1 MDPSAPTAN
10 YEIGYR
16 KPPKKTQ
23 FVKGQSGNP
32 RGRPKTPE
40 TVSLRELFSG
50 EQRGKNGEVISRRE
64 ALVIKLLNDA
74 MAGKPRA
81 FARFVRLMVTTGLF
95 AKDAEPRGGRVVFF
109 PRDRTQSPYTINP
122 HTREKEPFP
131 FDGN

>member
-1 MDPSAPTAN
+1 MDQPAPAAE
-10 YEIGYR
+10 YDVGYK

-23 FVKGQSGNP
+23 FAKGQSGNP
-32 RGRPKTPE
+32 RGRPKRPE

-64 ALVIKLLNDA
+64 ALLIKLLNDA

-95 AKDAEPRGGRVVFF
+95 AKDAEPQGGRVVWF
-109 PRDRTQSPYTINP
+109 PRDKTQSPYTINP
-122 HTREKEPFP
+122 HTREKEPF
-131 FDGN
+131 DCGNR